1 MLRWYSG
8 GFFTLSLSVCL
19 DLSSGDT
26 AKVLA
31 LVTLFIGAFACILY
45 WSQAGRSMGFLVY
58 ALGIG
63 DCVRD
68 FRIGMGF
75 HWFKPVKVYLYLYL

>member
-1 MLRWYSG
+1 
-8 GFFTLSLSVCL
+8 
-19 DLSSGDT
+19 
-26 AKVLA
+26 
-31 LVTLFIGAFACILY
+31 
-45 WSQAGRSMGFLVY
+45 MGFLVY